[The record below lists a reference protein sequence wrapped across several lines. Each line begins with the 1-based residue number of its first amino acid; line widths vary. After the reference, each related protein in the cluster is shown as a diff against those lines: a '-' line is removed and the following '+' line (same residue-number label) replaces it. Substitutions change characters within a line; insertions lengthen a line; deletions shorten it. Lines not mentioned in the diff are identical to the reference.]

1 MADFST
7 KLLSGRSYAKCTA
20 CSDAII
26 DGYQV
31 GGVCTAYVSG
41 RVQTDRT
48 HSLQRREHSLG
59 RWQAGGIGFCMRAF
73 NEPSFLE
80 DVTGLTQMLAVCFA
94 ILRRHGSPYS
104 STPA

>member
-31 GGVCTAYVSG
+31 GGFCTAYVSG
-41 RVQTDRT
+41 PVQTHRT
-48 HSLQRREHSLG
+48 HSLQR
-59 RWQAGGIGFCMRAF
+59 QAGGIGFCMRAF

-94 ILRRHGSPYS
+94 ILRRRGSPYS

>member
-41 RVQTDRT
+41 PVSGPSYSFAATARALVW
-48 HSLQRREHSLG
+48 
-59 RWQAGGIGFCMRAF
+59 RWQAGGIGFCRRAF
-73 NEPSFLE
+73 IEPSFLE